1 MSALTA
7 TPYTS
12 WVIFPERAGFQE
24 SAAFYYGAQWDRTHE
39 LAIGAKFGVVYSPSQ
54 FSLLYNHWRYAR
66 FEVRMCRFREKGD
79 LERGYAEISK
89 RPLTAEEA
97 AFFEGEWWRL
107 REEMKRAD
115 ETVELSVELA

>member
-54 FSLLYNHWRYAR
+54 FSLLYNHWRYTR

-79 LERGYAEISK
+79 LERSYAAIHE
-89 RPLTAEEA
+89 RRLTAEEA
-97 AFFEGEWWRL
+97 AFFEGEWRRL
-107 REEMKRAD
+107 REEINYGQ
-115 ETVELSVELA
+115 ESVSLELA